1 MTHSFPYLEPVRCS
15 MSGSKCCLLIC
26 IQNSQEED
34 KVVCYSYLFKNF
46 SQFVVIHTIKGF
58 GLVNKAESENSSESH
73 SVIYDSLRPHGL
85 YNPWNSLSQKTG
97 VGSFSLLQGIFPTQG
112 SNPGLP
118 HCRWILYQMSHKGSP
133 GILEWLACA
142 FSSGSSPPR
151 N

>member
-1 MTHSFPYLEPVRCS
+1 MALTYSFPNLERVRCS
-15 MSGSKCCLLIC
+15 RSSSGCCFMSC

-73 SVIYDSLRPHGL
+73 SVIYDSFRPHGL

-97 VGSFSLLQGIFPTQG
+97 VSSLSLL
-112 SNPGLP
+112 
-118 HCRWILYQMSHKGSP
+118 
-133 GILEWLACA
+133 
-142 FSSGSSPPR
+142 
-151 N
+151 